1 MKICLTLAV
10 TTVIIMCSCGGT
22 ETTYSQMSE
31 EDYEKISS
39 SSAVIDNTLMYA
51 YRVAKKYSQSVP
63 TTITKDTVKGSY
75 GTVIFSGT
83 TAETNDRIIL
93 TLTSRYDGFGSWL
106 GKITELHGSD
116 TISLDKN
123 SKRLLEYRTQL
134 QNCSI
139 NYFSGTGSFV
149 GTIRFNPINISN
161 QTDTT
166 TTLTTDYNATGHL
179 QASEYAW
186 NIDKNAT
193 LTTTFKKG
201 L

>member
-1 MKICLTLAV
+1 MKICLTLAI

-31 EDYEKISS
+31 EDSAKISS
-39 SSAVIDNTLMYA
+39 KFTVIDNTLMYA
-51 YRVAKKYSQSVP
+51 YRIAKKYSQSVP
-63 TTITKDTVKGSY
+63 TTITKDSVKGPY

-93 TLTSRYDGFGSWL
+93 TLSSRYNNFGTWL

-116 TISLDKN
+116 TISMDKN
-123 SKRLLEYRTQL
+123 SKQLLEYRTQL

-139 NYFSGTGSFV
+139 NYTTGTGSFV
-149 GTIRFNPINISN
+149 GSIQFNSISISE

-166 TTLTTDYNATGHL
+166 TTFTTDFHATGHL

-186 NIDKNAT
+186 NIDENAT
-193 LTTTFKKG
+193 FTTTFKK
-201 L
+201 